1 MPLPFPSKNSPMV
14 SSAAAMGFKGLA
26 IDDAEMPRVEEG
38 NHLLGPQR
46 RQRSTY
52 SFHRNREVVRDVVA
66 GHRQGDRSVRLDLSP
81 IGHLEQESAYALQCA
96 VTAQKDRS
104 RLHSIDRVERD
115 FAYAARQLRIGLHE

>member
-1 MPLPFPSKNSPMV
+1 MA
-14 SSAAAMGFKGLA
+14 SSAAAMGFKGLV
-26 IDDAEMPRVEEG
+26 IDDAKMPRVEEG

-52 SFHRNREVVRDVVA
+52 GFHRNREVVRDVVA

-96 VTAQKDRS
+96 AASQEDRY
-104 RLHSIDRVERD
+104 RLHPI
-115 FAYAARQLRIGLHE
+115 H